1 MIVKNMEKRI
11 QNDLMAAMKAKDEVR
26 AQTLRSVKAAILNE
40 KSNGVYHELTDQDI
54 IKLINKQIKLR
65 KDAADIYTSSNRP
78 DLAEKELNELH
89 VLEEYVP
96 KKMNEEETRAAIETA
111 ISETGISS
119 QKEKGK
125 LIGALRQKYGETLDM
140 QVAVPIITSI
150 LK

>member
-1 MIVKNMEKRI
+1 MEKRI

-40 KSNGVYHELTDQDI
+40 KSNGVHHELTDQDI
-54 IKLINKQIKLR
+54 VKLINKQIKLR
-65 KDAADIYTSSNRP
+65 KDAADIYTASNRP

-96 KKMNEEETRAAIETA
+96 KKMSNDETRSAVETA
-111 ISETGISS
+111 ISETGVSS

-125 LIGALRQKYGETLDM
+125 LIGALRQKYGELLDM
-140 QVAVPIITSI
+140 QILMPIINEL

>member
-1 MIVKNMEKRI
+1 MEKRI

-40 KSNGVYHELTDQDI
+40 KSNGVHHELTDQDI
-54 IKLINKQIKLR
+54 VKLINKQIKLR
-65 KDAADIYTSSNRP
+65 KDAADIYTASNRP

-96 KKMNEEETRAAIETA
+96 KKMNIDEIRSAVETA
-111 ISETGISS
+111 ISETGVSS

-125 LIGALRQKYGETLDM
+125 LIGALRQKYGELLDM
-140 QVAVPIITSI
+140 QILMPIINEL